1 MQQKAGYVAII
12 GRPNV
17 GKSTLINNLLQQKIA
32 ITSKKPQTTRHNL
45 LGIYTQD
52 NKQIIFIDT
61 PGIHLKQQSFLNKQM
76 NKTAWNSLEN
86 VSAVL
91 HLIEANKWTNED
103 ERVISGIKNSKI
115 PVICLITK
123 IDKLADK
130 SVLLENINQIQQ
142 KYPYQAIIPISS
154 IKKQNL
160 NQVINSLDQ
169 YLPIQSLI
177 FPEDQ
182 ITTASVRFMAAEIVR
197 EKVFRYLHQEI
208 PYQVAVIIEQF
219 REEEKI
225 IFINSAIILERA
237 SLKKIIIGENG
248 QNLKQIGK
256 SARLDLE
263 KLLEKKVMLK
273 NFIKIEPDWRN
284 NQQIIQ
290 NLLN

>member
-91 HLIEANKWTNED
+91 HLTEANKWTNED